1 MEVGKSCLY
10 SRRARSGGIHALS
23 SDLLCRIFG
32 SLDHFDLARS
42 SVVCKFWYRT
52 ILNSNLWKHLCYKQK
67 QCPVDL
73 SEVHT
78 PNKSWSICLQELAV
92 EQHITYLSAGF
103 AEVSQWRGHSSGVN
117 VCRMKMGLLLTGVGD
132 KVLRL
137 WSSRSHKCLEEYQ
150 VPDVLPLID
159 FDFDENKLVYS
170 FQIVG
175 LVGTHVNIWKRQ
187 GKRSILSNKGC
198 VTRTYCMRYM
208 DPEAVI
214 GCGDGTVRVF
224 DMYGGRMSRIIR
236 MHHAPVTCLALTDD
250 QLIVSGSSLGSV
262 SVSDIV
268 SGQDVASL
276 RRSTATGISCLSMN
290 PCSHYVFAG
299 TTSGYAQCWDLRK
312 HQQVWRTRVSPNVLY
327 AMDHL
332 PGDTF
337 CLVVGGID
345 GVLRV
350 VSANSGITLSAF
362 IPGIDTRR
370 DSDDRLVKKFKAKR
384 ATEDDLLTIPRHER
398 PTITCL
404 SVGMH
409 KVATVHNDKHIM
421 MWRFNC

>member
-137 WSSRSHKCLEEYQ
+137 WSSRNHKCLEEYQ

-159 FDFDENKLVYS
+159 FDFDENK
-170 FQIVG
+170 IVG

-198 VTRTYCMRYM
+198 VTRTYCM
-208 DPEAVI
+208 
-214 GCGDGTVRVF
+214 
-224 DMYGGRMSRIIR
+224 R

-276 RRSTATGISCLSMN
+276 RRSTATGISCLSVN